1 MRTILS
7 KKIQHGAIVHRL
19 ILFIVVCSIVRV
31 SAQDQYYDYVQ
42 EILEEDQQHYNDYYE
57 DPYSHQDNIH
67 QQQQQQPQQ
76 QQQREDA
83 ELMRKA
89 EEERV
94 AQEKTDRIAM
104 EREKVFQAELDKM
117 NEDQKKAALR
127 QKRKDAKIV
136 RSILKA
142 ARNNKYYAVLGI
154 RNWQLRI
161 PPRDIK
167 LGKYQVTIPGIT
179 LKHTSTKDIRKA
191 FRNRALSAHPDKNR
205 DGKAQEAFIAVEAAA
220 SVLSDE
226 RLRAEYDEEVKLVTA
241 KRRHESKRIVVGVI
255 DTVRG
260 FVGKIIFVF
269 RSVLGPFATPV
280 IIIGALLI

>member
-1 MRTILS
+1 MRTMLS
-7 KKIQHGAIVHRL
+7 KKIRHGAIAHRL

-42 EILEEDQQHYNDYYE
+42 EILEEDQQHHNDYYE
-57 DPYSHQDNIH
+57 DPSSYQDNIH
-67 QQQQQQPQQ
+67 HQQQQ

-94 AQEKTDRIAM
+94 AREKTDRIAM
-104 EREKVFQAELDKM
+104 EREQVFQAELDKM
-117 NEDQKKAALR
+117 NKDQKKAALR

-161 PPRDIK
+161 PPRDTK
-167 LGKYQVTIPGIT
+167 LGKYQVKIPGIT

-191 FRNRALSAHPDKNR
+191 FRSRALSAHPDKNR

-241 KRRHESKRIVVGVI
+241 KRRHESKIVVVGVI